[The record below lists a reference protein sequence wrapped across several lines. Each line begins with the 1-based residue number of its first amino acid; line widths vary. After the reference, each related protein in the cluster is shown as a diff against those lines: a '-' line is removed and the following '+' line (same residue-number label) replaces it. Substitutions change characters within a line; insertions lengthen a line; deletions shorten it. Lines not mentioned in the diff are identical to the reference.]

1 VFRYTR
7 WTFVRELVVI
17 LGALVMLLPFYFLI
31 STALKPR
38 EEVLTTP
45 AIQPPLNPTLSGFRE
60 VLAAEGQSSI
70 WNGLFNSVLITAGS
84 IVGLILLGSI
94 TAYVISRKLGRF
106 STVVYY
112 LILVGIIVP
121 AQLGLVPIYVAART
135 LGLVGNQWGMVILY
149 TGMLMPLTIFLYAGF
164 VRAIPRD
171 YEEAARI
178 DGARKFQ
185 VFARVI
191 FPLLSPATGTVAIL
205 TGLVVWN
212 DFFTPLIFL
221 QGTEASTLP
230 VVMYS
235 YVGSLVSRWDL
246 IFCVVIVSMIP
257 ILAFYLFAQKQF
269 IQGFAGG
276 IKA

>member
-1 VFRYTR
+1 VFRYTK
-7 WTFVRELVVI
+7 WTFLRELVVI
-17 LGALVMLLPFYFLI
+17 FGALVMLLPFYILVT
-31 STALKPR
+31 TALKPR

-70 WNGLFNSVLITAGS
+70 WGGLLNSVLITAGS
-84 IVGLILLGSI
+84 IIGLVLIGSI

-121 AQLGLVPIYVAART
+121 AQLGLVPIYVAARS

-149 TGMLMPLTIFLYAGF
+149 IGMLMPLTIFLYAGF
-164 VRAIPRD
+164 VRGIPRD

-221 QGTEASTLP
+221 QGTDASTLP

>member
-1 VFRYTR
+1 VFRYTK
-7 WTFVRELVVI
+7 WTFVREVVVI
-17 LGALVMLLPFYFLI
+17 FGALVMLLPFYILVT
-31 STALKPR
+31 TALKPR

-45 AIQPPLNPTLSGFRE
+45 AIQPPLNPTLAGFRE

-70 WNGLFNSVLITAGS
+70 WNGLLNSVLITAGT
-84 IVGLILLGSI
+84 IIGLVLVGSI

-121 AQLGLVPIYVAART
+121 AQLGLVPIYVAARS
-135 LGLVGNQWGMVILY
+135 LGLVGSQWGMVILY
-149 TGMLMPLTIFLYAGF
+149 CGMLMPLAIFLYAGF
-164 VRAIPRD
+164 VRGIPRD

-221 QGTEASTLP
+221 QGTDASTLP

>member
-1 VFRYTR
+1 MFRYTK
-7 WTFVRELVVI
+7 WTLVREIVVI
-17 LGALVMLLPFYFLI
+17 FGALVMLLPFYILVT
-31 STALKPR
+31 TALKPR

-45 AIQPPLNPTLSGFRE
+45 AIQPPLNPTLAGFAE
-60 VLAAEGQSSI
+60 VLGAEGQSSI
-70 WNGLFNSVLITAGS
+70 WNGLLNSVLITTGS
-84 IVGLILLGSI
+84 ILGLIAFGSI

-106 STVVYY
+106 STAVYY

-121 AQLGLVPIYVAART
+121 AQLGVVPIYVAARN

-230 VVMYS
+230 VVMFS

-257 ILAFYLFAQKQF
+257 ILTFYLFAQKQF